1 MIESYTVEVVVVKYI
16 HCEEAHGFTRTVQ
29 RYEANDLEV
38 VGVFKTLAKAQ
49 GLLKNIYSLANGT
62 EIWSHGSGLHPRFL
76 DWRDGMEGCI
86 KVLKI
91 PSFDSLRENHPR
103 LWCDALVNVIT
114 LIEDMLDAVEV
125 HGSATVG
132 KEVSDES

>member
-49 GLLKNIYSLANGT
+49 GLLKNIYSLANAT
-62 EIWSHGSGLHPRFL
+62 EIWSHGSRLHPRFL
-76 DWRDGMEGCI
+76 DWRDGIEGAKGTWVNRI
-86 KVLKI
+86 VELESKIDKITRVLQGG
-91 PSFDSLRENHPR
+91 E
-103 LWCDALVNVIT
+103 
-114 LIEDMLDAVEV
+114 
-125 HGSATVG
+125 
-132 KEVSDES
+132 